1 MAREKL
7 SVAIIGAGIGGL
19 TAASALLSVGVKVQ
33 IYEQAGRFAR
43 VGAGIQQA
51 PNAMKVL
58 RKLGL
63 EDSLRRTGFAP
74 QTARNREWDTGK
86 LTNEYVLG
94 RDVEDR
100 FGAPYLLLHRGDL
113 HAALVSI
120 LPNQVITLNQKL
132 VGLEEARMGVRLFF
146 ADGHRAQADAVI
158 GADGVHSVVRELLLG
173 PEKARFTGRVA
184 YRTTFPA
191 ARLGEVKLDD
201 NTKWWGP
208 DRHIVIYY
216 VRPHREEIYFVTS
229 TPEPEFEVESWSTM
243 GDLDQLRSA
252 YEGFHPQV
260 QAVLAACPEVHK
272 WALVERY
279 PLPRWG
285 EGMVVLLGDACHP
298 MTPYMA
304 QGAATAIEDA
314 AVLSRCLEG
323 IDADG
328 IEQAFGRYE
337 RARKARTSRIQLTS
351 RANTWMRQKTD
362 ADWVYGYDAWSEP
375 LPA

>member
-1 MAREKL
+1 MARERL
-7 SVAIIGAGIGGL
+7 SIAIIGAGIGGL

-63 EDSLRRTGFAP
+63 EDYLRRTGFAP

-120 LPNQVITLNQKL
+120 LPNQVINLNRKL
-132 VGLEEARMGVRLFF
+132 VGFEEIGIGVKLFF

-158 GADGVHSVVRELLLG
+158 GADGVHSVVREMLLG
-173 PEKARFTGRVA
+173 PEKPRFIGRVA

-191 ARLGEVKLDD
+191 ARLGEVTLDD

-216 VRPHREEIYFVTS
+216 IRPQREEIYFVTS
-229 TPEPEFEVESWSTM
+229 TPEPEFEVESWSAM
-243 GDLDQLRSA
+243 GDLDQLRTA
-252 YEGFHPQV
+252 YEGFHPQG
-260 QAVLAACPEVHK
+260 PGG
-272 WALVERY
+272 
-279 PLPRWG
+279 PRSLSG
-285 EGMVVLLGDACHP
+285 
-298 MTPYMA
+298 
-304 QGAATAIEDA
+304 GA
-314 AVLSRCLEG
+314 
-323 IDADG
+323 
-328 IEQAFGRYE
+328 
-337 RARKARTSRIQLTS
+337 
-351 RANTWMRQKTD
+351 
-362 ADWVYGYDAWSEP
+362 
-375 LPA
+375 